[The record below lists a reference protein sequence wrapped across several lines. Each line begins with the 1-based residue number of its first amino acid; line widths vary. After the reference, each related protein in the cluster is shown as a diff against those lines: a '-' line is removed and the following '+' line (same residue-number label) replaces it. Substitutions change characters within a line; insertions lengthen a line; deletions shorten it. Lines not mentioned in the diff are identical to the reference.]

1 MKKLKLYS
9 AENSPQA
16 WLYLLPALII
26 IIDISCISINKNF
39 YYIF

>member
-1 MKKLKLYS
+1 MKKLKYS

-16 WLYLLPALII
+16 WLYLLPALFII
-26 IIDISCISINKNF
+26 IVYSCISTNKNF